1 MRKSNVLE
9 KFNLKNKTII
19 LTGSAGILGTQYS
32 EMLCESNA
40 NVILVDTDIIKNE
53 QLQKKLEKKF
63 NVKCMSFN
71 TDITKKLEIKQMI
84 QDVIKKFKK
93 IDGLINNAAYHP
105 KVKGG
110 NIAKPFES
118 FPIELWNNAISVN
131 LTGMFLMC
139 QEIGKIM
146 VKQKNGVI
154 VNISSIYGMK
164 GADQRIYGKS
174 KLDSPASYAVTKG
187 AILNLTRYLAAYWHG
202 KNIRVNTLT
211 IGGVQIDSYMDKN
224 FVKKYSEKTILG
236 RMAKSNEYNSA
247 LLFLLSDA
255 SSYMTGSNLVL
266 DGGWTAW

>member
-1 MRKSNVLE
+1 M
-9 KFNLKNKTII
+9 T
-19 LTGSAGILGTQYS
+19 
-32 EMLCESNA
+32 
-40 NVILVDTDIIKNE
+40 
-53 QLQKKLEKKF
+53 
-63 NVKCMSFN
+63 
-71 TDITKKLEIKQMI
+71 

-93 IDGLINNAAYHP
+93 IDGLVNNAVFHP
-105 KVKGG
+105 KIKGG

-118 FPIELWNNAISVN
+118 FPTDLWDNAISVN
-131 LTGMFLMC
+131 LTGIFLLC

-146 VKQKNGVI
+146 VKQKSGVI
-154 VNISSIYGMK
+154 VNISSIYGMR

-174 KLDSPASYAVTKG
+174 KLDSPVSYAVTKG
-187 AILNLTRYLAAYWHG
+187 ALLNLTRYLAAYWHR

-211 IGGVQIDSYMDKN
+211 IGGVQVNSYMDKD
-224 FVKKYSEKTILG
+224 FIKKYSEKTILG